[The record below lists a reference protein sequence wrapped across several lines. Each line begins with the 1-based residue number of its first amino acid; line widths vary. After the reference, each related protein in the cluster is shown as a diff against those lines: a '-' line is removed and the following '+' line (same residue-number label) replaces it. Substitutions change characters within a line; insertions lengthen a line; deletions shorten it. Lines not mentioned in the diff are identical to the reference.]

1 MNISESFQTPH
12 NIESE
17 QAVLGAL
24 LIHNDSID
32 RIGELVEKDFY
43 AESHRLIFRAIQKQS
58 AAGKQWDAITVA
70 EMLDQ
75 HKKLEDVGGLQY
87 IGTVAGE
94 VASSAN
100 IKRHAEIVREN
111 SKRRQI
117 MEAVNELSEIVS
129 GKGDV
134 DAAMDKVQS
143 RLLSIT
149 EGTSRADE
157 PRSITEIIIEHM
169 DTIGQRLI
177 NDHKGITTGLKDLD
191 AKLNGGW
198 HRGQLVVIAGRP
210 GMGKSALS
218 LHNALEA
225 ASAEY
230 GVLYLSME
238 MTCAELADRAL
249 AAYGKINLGN
259 ILSGVMKE
267 EEWGR
272 VTVAN
277 GKLHDL
283 PFHVVDRSNL
293 NFFQVASYARRH
305 KRKHGLDVLVVDY
318 LQLMAGAGEGDKRHS
333 EIEEITRS
341 LKALAKE
348 LSIAILLLSQLS
360 RKTENARKPK
370 LSDLRD
376 SSSIEQ
382 DADVVIFIDREEVD
396 NPETTWKGY
405 ADLHVAKQRQGA
417 IGRVGVGYVGQY
429 VRFEDFTGVQPDFSK
444 PQATT
449 KRGYN

>member
-1 MNISESFQTPH
+1 MMNISESFQNPH
-12 NIESE
+12 NAASE
-17 QAVLGAL
+17 QSVLGGL
-24 LIHNDSID
+24 LIDTNAID

-43 AESHRLIFRAIQKQS
+43 IEAHRLIFRAIQKQS
-58 AAGKQWDAITVA
+58 SAGKQWDAITVA
-70 EMLDQ
+70 EMLEQ
-75 HKKLEDVGGLQY
+75 HKKLDAVGGLQY
-87 IGTVAGE
+87 IGSIASNVP
-94 VASSAN
+94 SSAN

-169 DTIGQRLI
+169 DTIGQRLT
-177 NDHKGITTGLKDLD
+177 NDRKGIATGLTGLD
-191 AKLNGGW
+191 AMLNGGW

-218 LHNALEA
+218 LHNSIEA
-225 ASAEY
+225 AKAGY

-238 MTCAELADRAL
+238 MVAAELADRAI
-249 AAYGKINLGN
+249 ASNGRISLGSV
-259 ILSGVMKE
+259 LSGVMNE
-267 EEWGR
+267 TEWEG

-277 GKLHDL
+277 GTLHEL
-283 PFHVVDRSNL
+283 PLHVVDRSGL

-305 KRKHGLDVLVVDY
+305 KRKNGLDMLVVDY
-318 LQLMAGAGEGDKRHS
+318 LQLMSGEGDKRHS
-333 EIEEITRS
+333 QIEEITRS

-348 LSIAILLLSQLS
+348 LNIAVLLLSQLS

-405 ADLHVAKQRQGA
+405 ADLHIAKQRQGA
-417 IGRVGVGYVGQY
+417 IGRVGVSYISSH
-429 VRFEDFTGVQPDFSK
+429 VRFTDFVGNMPDFK
-444 PQATT
+444 VA
-449 KRGYN
+449 KREYT

>member
-12 NIESE
+12 NLQSE
-17 QAVLGAL
+17 QSILGGL
-24 LIHNDSID
+24 LIDGNAID

-43 AESHRLIFRAIQKQS
+43 SEAHRLIFKAIQKQ
-58 AAGKQWDAITVA
+58 AADGKQWDAITVA
-70 EMLDQ
+70 ELLEQ
-75 HKKLEDVGGLQY
+75 HKKLEAAGGLQY
-87 IGTVAGE
+87 IGTIASNVP
-94 VASSAN
+94 SSAN
-100 IKRHAEIVREN
+100 IKHHAEIVREN

-143 RLLSIT
+143 RLLAIT
-149 EGTSRADE
+149 EGCSRSDE

-169 DTIGQRLI
+169 DTIGQRLS
-177 NDHKGITTGLKDLD
+177 NDRKGIATGLTDLD
-191 AKLNGGW
+191 AMLNGGW

-218 LHNALEA
+218 LHNSIEA
-225 ASAEY
+225 AKAGY

-238 MTCAELADRAL
+238 MVAAELADRAI
-249 AAYGKINLGN
+249 ASNGHISLGSV
-259 ILSGVMKE
+259 LSGVMNE
-267 EEWGR
+267 REWEG

-277 GKLHDL
+277 GTLHEL
-283 PFHVVDRSNL
+283 PLHVVDRSGL

-305 KRKHGLDVLVVDY
+305 KRKNGLDMLVVDY
-318 LQLMAGAGEGDKRHS
+318 LQLMAGEGDKRHS
-333 EIEEITRS
+333 QIEEITRS

-348 LSIAILLLSQLS
+348 LNIAILLLSQLS

-417 IGRVGVGYVGQY
+417 LGLVGVSYIGSH
-429 VRFEDFTGVQPDFSK
+429 VRFTDFVGNMPDFK
-444 PQATT
+444 VA
-449 KRGYN
+449 KREFT

>member
-12 NIESE
+12 NLQSE
-17 QAVLGAL
+17 QSILGGL
-24 LIHNDSID
+24 LIDGNAID

-43 AESHRLIFRAIQKQS
+43 SEAHRLIFKAIQKQ
-58 AAGKQWDAITVA
+58 AADGKQWDAITVA
-70 EMLDQ
+70 ELLEQ
-75 HKKLEDVGGLQY
+75 HKKLEAAGGLQY
-87 IGTVAGE
+87 IGTIASNVP
-94 VASSAN
+94 SSAN
-100 IKRHAEIVREN
+100 IKHHAEIVREN

-143 RLLSIT
+143 RLLAIT
-149 EGTSRADE
+149 EGCSRSDE

-169 DTIGQRLI
+169 DTIGQRLS
-177 NDHKGITTGLKDLD
+177 NDRKGIATGLTDLD
-191 AKLNGGW
+191 AMLNGGW

-218 LHNALEA
+218 LHNSIEA
-225 ASAEY
+225 AKAGY

-238 MTCAELADRAL
+238 MVAAELADRAI
-249 AAYGKINLGN
+249 ASNGHISLGSV
-259 ILSGVMKE
+259 LSGVMNE
-267 EEWGR
+267 REWEG

-277 GKLHDL
+277 GTLHEL
-283 PFHVVDRSNL
+283 PLHVVDRSGL

-305 KRKHGLDVLVVDY
+305 KRKNGLDMLVVDY
-318 LQLMAGAGEGDKRHS
+318 LQLMAGEGDKRHS
-333 EIEEITRS
+333 QIEEITRS

-348 LSIAILLLSQLS
+348 LNIAILLLSQLS

-417 IGRVGVGYVGQY
+417 LGRVGVSYIGSH
-429 VRFEDFTGVQPDFSK
+429 VRFTDFVGNMPDFK
-444 PQATT
+444 VA
-449 KRGYN
+449 KREFT

>member
-12 NIESE
+12 NLQSE
-17 QAVLGAL
+17 QSILGGL
-24 LIHNDSID
+24 LIDGNAID

-43 AESHRLIFRAIQKQS
+43 SEAHRLIFKAIQKQ
-58 AAGKQWDAITVA
+58 AADGKQWDAITVA
-70 EMLDQ
+70 ELLEQ
-75 HKKLEDVGGLQY
+75 HKKLEAAGGLQY
-87 IGTVAGE
+87 IGTIASNVP
-94 VASSAN
+94 SSAN

-143 RLLSIT
+143 RLLAIT
-149 EGTSRADE
+149 EGCSRLDE

-169 DTIGQRLI
+169 DTIGQRLS
-177 NDHKGITTGLKDLD
+177 NDRKGIATGLTDLD
-191 AKLNGGW
+191 AMLNGGW

-218 LHNALEA
+218 LHNSIEA
-225 ASAEY
+225 AKAGY

-238 MTCAELADRAL
+238 MVAAELADRAI
-249 AAYGKINLGN
+249 ASNGHISLGSV
-259 ILSGVMKE
+259 LSGVMNE
-267 EEWGR
+267 REWEG

-277 GKLHDL
+277 GTLHEL
-283 PFHVVDRSNL
+283 PLHVVDRSGL

-305 KRKHGLDVLVVDY
+305 KRKNGLDMLVVDY
-318 LQLMAGAGEGDKRHS
+318 LQLMAGEGDKRHS
-333 EIEEITRS
+333 QIEEITRS

-348 LSIAILLLSQLS
+348 LNIAILLLSQLS

-417 IGRVGVGYVGQY
+417 IGRVGVTYIGSH
-429 VRFEDFTGVQPDFSK
+429 VRFADFAGTLPDFSK
-444 PQATT
+444 QTT
-449 KRGYN
+449 KREFN